1 MGLSSSSDEWCRH
14 SDRVV
19 EGFPWCRKIV
29 DNILIGASTPSEL
42 EKRIL
47 EVVKRCEQ
55 LHVTLSRSKFQVDI
69 TLNFARCVLSATR
82 MQLDPSRIS
91 ALSNFPTPTDQT
103 SVRSFLGLCNQLAF
117 FVPDYQH
124 HTVSLCQLTGKGR
137 SFLWLP
143 KHQVEFDKL
152 KSILSSNL
160 VVRHFDHTK
169 LVYLLTDA

>member
-19 EGFPWCRKIV
+19 EGFPWCQKIV
-29 DNILIGASTPSEL
+29 DNILISASTPSEL

-103 SVRSFLGLCNQLAF
+103 SVRSFLGLFVISLPFLCLIISIIRCLFASLLARA
-117 FVPDYQH
+117 V
-124 HTVSLCQLTGKGR
+124 
-137 SFLWLP
+137 
-143 KHQVEFDKL
+143 
-152 KSILSSNL
+152 
-160 VVRHFDHTK
+160 HFS
-169 LVYLLTDA
+169 A